1 MSFQQG
7 LSGLNATSRNLD
19 VIGNNIANA
28 GTYGAKTS
36 RAEFA
41 DMYAGAVGNT
51 GTGTGIGSV
60 GMGVRV
66 QTVAQQFSQGTIS
79 STENPLDVAING
91 AGFCAFK
98 DSATDA
104 ARSYTRNGQFKV
116 DANGYVVNNDSRFLL
131 DSAGNVIQVPTKP
144 NQPQPTTKMGV
155 TLNLNMNADIVQ
167 PASTAVD
174 FSTQSTYTSLSSMT
188 VYDQGGGERALSVY
202 FRKTA
207 ANTWDV
213 YASVDGTSV
222 KTTTD
227 ATGATIPDKLTTL
240 TSATNGSSLTPST
253 LSIDTTGLNGFNL
266 ASPLTLD
273 LTGSTQYASQFGV
286 TKLSVDGNAMGQLSG
301 LSVDPTGQMLA
312 SYSNGKSVSFAQI
325 GLATFDNPQGLQPI
339 GGNAWRETLNSG
351 KASVGNPTEGT
362 RGQLKSGAL
371 EESNVDLTAELV
383 NMMTAQRMYQANS
396 QTIKT
401 EDQILQ
407 TLVSLR

>member
-7 LSGLNATSRNLD
+7 LSGLNATSRSLD

-41 DMYAGAVGNT
+41 DMYAGALGNT
-51 GTGTGIGSV
+51 RTGNV
-60 GMGVRV
+60 GMGVQV
-66 QTVAQQFSQGTIS
+66 QTIAQQFSQGSIT

-91 AGFCAFK
+91 AGFFALK
-98 DSATDA
+98 DNISDA
-104 ARSYTRNGQFKV
+104 ARSYTRNGQFKL
-116 DANGYVVNNDSRFLL
+116 DANGYVVNNDGRFLL
-131 DSAGNVIQVPTKP
+131 DSAGNIIQVPSTP
-144 NQPQPTTKMGV
+144 NQPQATTQMGV
-155 TLNLNMNADIVQ
+155 TLNLDMNAPVIT
-167 PASTAVD
+167 PASTNVD
-174 FSTQSTYTSLSSMT
+174 FTKPDTYTSSSSMT
-188 VYDQGGGERALSVY
+188 IYDQGGGERSLSFY

-213 YASVDGTSV
+213 YAAVDGTSV

-227 ATGATIPDKLTTL
+227 ATGATIPDKFTTL
-240 TSATNGSSLTPST
+240 SSATNGSSLTPTSIA
-253 LSIDTTGLNGFNL
+253 IDTTGLNGFNL
-266 ASPLTLD
+266 ATPLTLD

-286 TKLSVDGNAMGQLSG
+286 TKLNVDGNAMGQLSG
-301 LSVDPTGQMLA
+301 LSVDAKGQMLA
-312 SYSNGKSVSFAQI
+312 SYSNGKSVSFAKI
-325 GLATFDNPQGLQPI
+325 GLTTFDNPQGLEPI
-339 GGNAWRETLNSG
+339 GGNAWRETLQSG
-351 KASVGNPTEGT
+351 KAAMGNATEGT

-383 NMMTAQRMYQANS
+383 SMMTAQRLYQANS

-407 TLVSLR
+407 TLVNLR

>member
-7 LSGLNATSRNLD
+7 LSGLNTTSRNLD

-41 DMYAGAVGNT
+41 DMYAGALGNT
-51 GTGTGIGSV
+51 GTGSV
-60 GMGVRV
+60 GMGVRTV
-66 QTVAQQFSQGTIS
+66 AVAQQFSQGNIS
-79 STENPLDVAING
+79 TTENPLDIAING
-91 AGFCAFK
+91 GGFFALK
-98 DSATDA
+98 DSASDA

-116 DANGYVVNNDSRFLL
+116 DANGYIVNNDSRFLL
-131 DSAGNVIQVPTKP
+131 DSTGNVVQVPSTP
-144 NQPQPTTKMGV
+144 NQPEATTKMGV
-155 TLNLNMNADIVQ
+155 TLNLNMNADAVT
-167 PASTAVD
+167 PASTSVD
-174 FSTQSTYTSLSSMT
+174 FTKSSTYTSSTSMT
-188 VYDQGGGERALSVY
+188 IYDQGGGERALSYY

-213 YASVDGTSV
+213 YAAVDGSPV

-227 ATGATIPDKLTTL
+227 AAGKTVPDKVATL
-240 TSATNGSSLTPST
+240 TSAANGSSLSPTSIA
-253 LSIDTTGLNGFNL
+253 IDTSGLNGFNL

-273 LTGSTQYASQFGV
+273 LSGSTQYASQFGV
-286 TKLSVDGNAMGQLSG
+286 NKLSVDGNAMGQLSG
-301 LSVDPTGQMLA
+301 LSVDAKGQLMA

-325 GLATFDNPQGLQPI
+325 GLTTFDNPQGLQPI
-339 GGNAWRETLNSG
+339 GGNAWRETLASG
-351 KASVGNPTEGT
+351 KAAMGNPTEGT
-362 RGQLKSGAL
+362 RGQLQSGAL

-407 TLVSLR
+407 TLVNLR